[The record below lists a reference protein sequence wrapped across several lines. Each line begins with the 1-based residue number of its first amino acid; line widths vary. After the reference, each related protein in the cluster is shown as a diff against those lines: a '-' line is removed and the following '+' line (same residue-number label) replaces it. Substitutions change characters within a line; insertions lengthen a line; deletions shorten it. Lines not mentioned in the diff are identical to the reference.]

1 MTGVAQTSQELEAT
15 SPPVATPAA
24 SSFARFSE
32 LCPAVMVGFGIVL
45 TIAWTGGLSWL
56 LVSLLRLV
64 V

>member
-1 MTGVAQTSQELEAT
+1 MTGVAQTSQEIETT
-15 SPPVATPAA
+15 STPAATPAA
-24 SSFARFSE
+24 GAFTRFFE
-32 LCPAVMVGFGIVL
+32 LWPAFIVGFGVVL